1 MPEEYTARIDPD
13 TGLNDIQIEV
23 MNRLFEGETI
33 AQISRDLGLRSQT
46 VSAWKKKK
54 AWADAA
60 RKRTEENLEA
70 HKMRLHSMT
79 DKALDTVEKTM
90 EGKANKTQFIA
101 ADSVLDRTLGRAKTE
116 IEVDNRFTGVAEM
129 DIDALAESLAKE
141 IDEEE

>member
-13 TGLNDIQIEV
+13 TGLNEIQLEV
-23 MNRLFEGETI
+23 MNRMFEGQSI
-33 AQISRDLGLRSQT
+33 QQISRDMGLRSQT

-60 RKRTEENLEA
+60 QKRTEENAER
-70 HKMRLHSMT
+70 HRLRLQSMT
-79 DKALDTVEKTM
+79 DKALDTVEDAM
-90 EGKANKTQFIA
+90 DGKANKTQFIA
-101 ADSVLDRTLGRAKTE
+101 ADSVLDRTLGKAKTE